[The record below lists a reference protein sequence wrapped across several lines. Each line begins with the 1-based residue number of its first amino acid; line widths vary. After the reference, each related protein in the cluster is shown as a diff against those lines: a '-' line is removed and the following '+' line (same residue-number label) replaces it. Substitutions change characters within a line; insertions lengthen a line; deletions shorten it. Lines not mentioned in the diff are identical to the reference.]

1 MRVAIAGAGNVGLFI
16 ARDLAP
22 AGHEVQIIEQNEE
35 VVKRADPIDG
45 VLRLEDGNLI
55 CLYP

>member
-35 VVKRADPIDG
+35 I
-45 VLRLEDGNLI
+45 LRLLALRVAGTCTEPVLKKPKSN
-55 CLYP
+55 